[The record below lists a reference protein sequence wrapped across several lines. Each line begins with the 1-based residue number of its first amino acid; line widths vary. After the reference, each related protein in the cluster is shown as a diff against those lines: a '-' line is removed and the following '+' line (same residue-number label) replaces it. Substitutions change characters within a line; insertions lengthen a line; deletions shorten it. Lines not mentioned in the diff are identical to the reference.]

1 MVNVP
6 KELADQLNPEQLQAL
21 VDEYTRY
28 EAMDDKGKVEFL
40 SNKLMESTNL
50 LANSGEQLLMMRQ
63 ALMGASHIAKQ
74 MLRAILGDDI
84 DRREFTHN
92 HSELVDSYKA
102 ATEAE
107 SKITL
112 Q

>member
-40 SNKLMESTNL
+40 TEKLMESTNL
-50 LANSGEQLLMMRQ
+50 LSNSGQQLLMLRQ

-74 MLRAILGDDI
+74 MLKAILGDDV
-84 DRREFTHN
+84 DRREFTAKHA
-92 HSELVDSYKA
+92 ELVESYKA
-102 ATEAE
+102 AADAE

-112 Q
+112 H